1 MAKIAGIYAN
11 GFGAPVAGIELIL
24 TARATSAG
32 VIMTTTAAQTTGAD
46 GSYGFDVLAGVYVV
60 TANGAYLGVITVGTD
75 SPDGTLNDY
84 LAGYDP
90 SALTPEIVQTVE
102 ELVKEAQEAAAAAAG
117 SATTA
122 DEKATAAAGSAAAAE
137 DAAERAEAAGG
148 TDTSKLAKLDAVNVF
163 TKRQDFNE
171 GIAVKT
177 TGSMSTFDKVKIT
190 ASFSSTVYSE
200 FEGDV
205 LFAYRTHIGSIK
217 SYCPLSMMNNQ
228 RIKLYSSG
236 ERSFS
241 GIEFYR
247 SELSGVQGAI
257 YPNTYKSRL
266 ELWHETLPGLGINLP
281 NAEPD
286 GLKFIGNDG
295 VEQAIYHSGY
305 LPPAASVAAELPTG
319 GVRQP
324 QFFFDEAAGQLYFLY
339 EAKKYAVTL
348 TPA

>member
-102 ELVKEAQEAAAAAAG
+102 ELVKEAQEAAAAA
-117 SATTA
+117 
-122 DEKATAAAGSAAAAE
+122 EGSAAAAADSATTAE
-137 DAAERAEAAGG
+137 KAAERAEAAS
-148 TDTSKLAKLDAVNVF
+148 TDEAVAKLDEANVF
-163 TKRQDFNE
+163 SQLNKFKAGLEALGISTFEQLRVAAWAWLKGGARIDGEVNLGQGEGGKISFHEVATFLYGKRLKFYID
-171 GIAVKT
+171 KT
-177 TGSMSTFDKVKIT
+177 TG
-190 ASFSSTVYSE
+190 
-200 FEGDV
+200 G
-205 LFAYRTHIGSIK
+205 
-217 SYCPLSMMNNQ
+217 
-228 RIKLYSSG
+228 
-236 ERSFS
+236 
-241 GIEFYR
+241 GIEFWT
-247 SELSGVQGAI
+247 SGSVSADGGLLPDP
-257 YPNTYKSRL
+257 YNNTLRIKHKFLKKLLIEMSQVD
-266 ELWHETLPGLGINLP
+266 
-281 NAEPD
+281 PD
-286 GLKFIGNDG
+286 GLKFIGKDG
-295 VEQAIYHSGY
+295 VEQSIYHSGY

-348 TPA
+348 IPA

>member
-1 MAKIAGIYAN
+1 MTKIAGIYAN

-117 SATTA
+117 SAA
-122 DEKATAAAGSAAAAE
+122 AAAGSATTAE
-137 DAAERAEAAGG
+137 KAAERAEAASTGASVARVDEEN
-148 TDTSKLAKLDAVNVF
+148 TF
-163 TKRQDFNE
+163 IKRQKFND
-171 GIAVKT
+171 GIDVKMV
-177 TGSMSTFDKVKIT
+177 SSVSTFDKIKIT
-190 ASFSSTVYSE
+190 ASFTSTVYSE

-205 LFAYRTHIGSIK
+205 LFAYRTNKGAIK

-247 SELSGVQGAI
+247 PGLSAVQGAI

-266 ELWHETLPGLGINLP
+266 ELWHETLPGLEINLP

-295 VEQAIYHSGY
+295 VEQTIYHSGY

-348 TPA
+348 IPA

>member
-117 SATTA
+117 SA
-122 DEKATAAAGSAAAAE
+122 AAAE

-205 LFAYRTHIGSIK
+205 LFAYRTNKGSIK

-295 VEQAIYHSGY
+295 VEQTIYHSGY

-324 QFFFDEAAGQLYFLY
+324 QFFFGEAAGQLYFLY
-339 EAKKYAVTL
+339 GAKKYAVTL
-348 TPA
+348 IPA